1 MMALPSALRASPIGQ
16 ASVASSLTP
25 PPPRRGAHCPRSRG
39 WAGRSRPFAA
49 RRRGL
54 GRSRVAEPTW
64 SRRGGRHP
72 APSPSLSPSAGL
84 GALPGASPA
93 PGAPLTRTWGSI
105 VEGKAPASFSPP
117 SVCPIALALPSRG
130 SPLAVGHGGA
140 PEVWFSSPGERGFTG
155 HRAFPGPGRGA
166 LPSHPQR
173 CLDISPIQGKAAGL
187 TLKPLRRRR
196 LLPAV
201 PIPWVS

>member
-1 MMALPSALRASPIGQ
+1 MEP
-16 ASVASSLTP
+16 
-25 PPPRRGAHCPRSRG
+25 
-39 WAGRSRPFAA
+39 AGRPPSRPVSFPLSLRRA
-49 RRRGL
+49 RSAPRGFTCARGTPDL
-54 GRSRVAEPTW
+54 YLAFGSGRKGSRFLL
-64 SRRGGRHP
+64 P
-72 APSPSLSPSAGL
+72 AVR
-84 GALPGASPA
+84 
-93 PGAPLTRTWGSI
+93 PL
-105 VEGKAPASFSPP
+105 
-117 SVCPIALALPSRG
+117 ALALLSRG

-155 HRAFPGPGRGA
+155 HRAFPGLGRGA

-201 PIPWVS
+201 PITMK

>member
-1 MMALPSALRASPIGQ
+1 MEPAGRPPSRPVSFPLSLRRARSAPRGFTCARGTPDLYLGFGSGRKGSRFLLPAVR
-16 ASVASSLTP
+16 P
-25 PPPRRGAHCPRSRG
+25 PARSR
-39 WAGRSRPFAA
+39 S
-49 RRRGL
+49 
-54 GRSRVAEPTW
+54 AEP
-64 SRRGGRHP
+64 GEP
-72 APSPSLSPSAGL
+72 L
-84 GALPGASPA
+84 GCGA
-93 PGAPLTRTWGSI
+93 WQ
-105 VEGKAPASFSPP
+105 
-117 SVCPIALALPSRG
+117 C
-130 SPLAVGHGGA
+130 

-201 PIPWVS
+201 PITMK